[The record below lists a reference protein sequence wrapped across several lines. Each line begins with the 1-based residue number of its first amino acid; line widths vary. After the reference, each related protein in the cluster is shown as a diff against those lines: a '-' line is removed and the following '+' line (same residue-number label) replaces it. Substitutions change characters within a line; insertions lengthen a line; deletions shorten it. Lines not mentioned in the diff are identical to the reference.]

1 MYTPCDFLT
10 KLFNRRIVDEILRN
24 ISKWGKRNLISRRF
38 HAKDDKEAIATWRLD
53 LNRILHVFNVRF
65 SASVQLLLTF
75 RFQTELG
82 INTHV
87 TVPDIHKDAVNTCTV
102 VSDVHRD
109 TSNVPGV
116 HCDVSNTIPIVSEVW
131 GSIPENPIVVSDI
144 HRNRLK
150 NCEDAGSPNQ
160 TVSAARTPTA
170 TEYPLTTS

>member
-1 MYTPCDFLT
+1 M
-10 KLFNRRIVDEILRN
+10 DEILRN

-87 TVPDIHKDAVNTCTV
+87 TVPDIHKDAANIRTV

-109 TSNVPGV
+109 
-116 HCDVSNTIPIVSEVW
+116 IPK
-131 GSIPENPIVVSDI
+131 NPAVVSDI

-160 TVSAARTPTA
+160 TVSATRTPTV
-170 TEYPLTTS
+170 TGYPLTTS